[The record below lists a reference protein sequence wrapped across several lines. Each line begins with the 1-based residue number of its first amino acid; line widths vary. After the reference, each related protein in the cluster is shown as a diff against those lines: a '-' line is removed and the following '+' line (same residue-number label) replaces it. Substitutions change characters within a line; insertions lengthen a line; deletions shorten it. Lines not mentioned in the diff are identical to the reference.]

1 MKHLIVTGTLVGL
14 LALSLTG
21 CNTSSNATTSSSSTS
36 ASSSSSSASS
46 SAVQAMS
53 QLEQE
58 LDTTG
63 TSQETPDSSTITEEP
78 ESSPFSS
85 VTPYTMYANTVVA
98 IRLTPEDNAKE
109 SQNIQTNE
117 KVTVIEEGSG
127 DKIDWC
133 KVKLESG
140 TESYILKK
148 WLSAEPISIPE
159 SNESQTS
166 STNTNS
172 GNTNSTPATPTPEPE
187 PEPEPVPEPTP
198 EPTTDNNTS
207 GNEQTAPPSDNTS
220 SGESG
225 QLTEEEIRITEEWA
239 EKNGGYLGNHGAIII
254 PGAVI

>member
-1 MKHLIVTGTLVGL
+1 MKKHLIVTGALVGL

-21 CNTSSNATTSSSSTS
+21 CNTSSNATTSNSTNSST
-36 ASSSSSSASS
+36 SSSSSSASS

-63 TSQETPDSSTITEEP
+63 TSQETPDSSTITEEQ
-78 ESSPFSS
+78 ENSPFSS

-127 DKIDWC
+127 EKVDWC

-148 WLSAEPISIPE
+148 WLS
-159 SNESQTS
+159 T
-166 STNTNS
+166 
-172 GNTNSTPATPTPEPE
+172 
-187 PEPEPVPEPTP
+187 EPV
-198 EPTTDNNTS
+198 TTAS
-207 GNEQTAPPSDNTS
+207 SSS
-220 SGESG
+220 SGDLAGWDSAE
-225 QLTEEEIRITEEWA
+225 QKEEWIQKVEDA
-239 EKNGGYLGNHGAIII
+239 GGYYNGAGGVYL
-254 PGAVI
+254 P